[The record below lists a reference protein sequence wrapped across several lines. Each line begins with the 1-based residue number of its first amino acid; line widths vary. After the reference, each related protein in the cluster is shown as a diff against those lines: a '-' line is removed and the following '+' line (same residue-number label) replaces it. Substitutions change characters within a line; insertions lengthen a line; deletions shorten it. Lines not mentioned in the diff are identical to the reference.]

1 MRKLAVLCVALV
13 GSVLL
18 VSCGSDDDSGGGAPT
33 RPDMG
38 AASPAI
44 TPGLR
49 EQAPSP
55 ADSAPVDTVER
66 KEVVTGSVDITADDP
81 IAAAGRVAEQVR
93 AVDGRIDSRT
103 EQPGTDDTDP
113 SATLTVRVPAD
124 RTDSFVDGLGGIGE
138 VTRVSTN
145 RDDVTMQWQ
154 DLDARIRALQAS
166 VDRLRAL
173 ITTATSTADLIAA
186 EEALGSRQGELDS
199 LTAQQRHLDDQ
210 VALSTLTVS
219 ITAPDTG
226 SGDDGPDNF
235 LDGVVAGWHSLVD
248 WLQDAIVFVGK
259 AIPWL
264 GFLVVLGALGWLVR
278 RLVRR
283 PRPARHSARPDHG
296 AAPATPAAGASAAGA
311 SVAGA
316 APPAEGEQPASERP
330 PTARSTSEK
339 SVPEEQV
346 VPKPTDH
353 AEGAG
358 AEPAERAAPAD
369 EKPGTTGGSGAA
381 DRGTGDDQ
389 TEQP

>member
-1 MRKLAVLCVALV
+1 MRKLAVLCVALL

-18 VSCGSDDDSGGGAPT
+18 VSCGGDEDSAVGVPS
-33 RPDMG
+33 RSDMG

-44 TPGLR
+44 APGLR
-49 EQAPSP
+49 EQAPSQAP
-55 ADSAPVDTVER
+55 ADTVER
-66 KEVVTGSVDITADDP
+66 KEVVTGSVDITAGDP
-81 IAAAGRVAEQVR
+81 IAAAGRVADQVR

-124 RTDSFVDGLGGIGE
+124 RTDTFVDGLGGVGE

-145 RDDVTMQWQ
+145 RDDVTMQWE
-154 DLDARIRALQAS
+154 DLDARIKALQAS

-173 ITTATSTADLIAA
+173 IATASSTADLIDA

-210 VALSTLTVS
+210 VALSTLTIS
-219 ITAPDTG
+219 ITAPDNG

-235 LDGVVAGWHSLVD
+235 LDGVVAGWNSLVD

-278 RLVRR
+278 RLTHR
-283 PRPARHSARPDHG
+283 PRPAAHRHSTRPENSA
-296 AAPATPAAGASAAGA
+296 AAPAAPVSGASTSGA
-311 SVAGA
+311 VS
-316 APPAEGEQPASERP
+316 PAEVKQPVP
-330 PTARSTSEK
+330 EK
-339 SVPEEQV
+339 SVPEKSASEKAVPEQV
-346 VPKPTDH
+346 APEPSGH
-353 AEGAG
+353 AGG
-358 AEPAERAAPAD
+358 SGVRPADRAAPAD
-369 EKPGTTGGSGAA
+369 EKPGTTGGSDAA
-381 DRGTGDDQ
+381 DGGAGDDQ

>member
-18 VSCGSDDDSGGGAPT
+18 VSCGSDDDSGGAAPT

-66 KEVVTGSVDITADDP
+66 KEVVTGSVDITAGDP

-154 DLDARIRALQAS
+154 DLDARIKALQAS

-173 ITTATSTADLIAA
+173 IATASSTADLIAA

-210 VALSTLTVS
+210 VALSTITVS
-219 ITAPDTG
+219 ISAPDNG

-235 LDGVVAGWHSLVD
+235 LDGVVAGWNSLID

-278 RLVRR
+278 RLTRR
-283 PRPARHSARPDHG
+283 PRPVAHRHG
-296 AAPATPAAGASAAGA
+296 ARTANSAPATPEPGASASGTA
-311 SVAGA
+311 SPA
-316 APPAEGEQPASERP
+316 AVPQSASG
-330 PTARSTSEK
+330 K
-339 SVPEEQV
+339 SVPAQSAPES
-346 VPKPTDH
+346 TDR
-353 AEGAG
+353 AEGSG
-358 AEPAERAAPAD
+358 AERTAPAD
-369 EKPGTTGGSGAA
+369 EKPDTTGGSDAA
-381 DRGTGDDQ
+381 DRGAGDDQ